1 MSLIGNLE
9 DLGLGEILQIINLS
23 RKSGVL
29 TVRSEGRKA
38 VLMFRSGQV
47 VQAMSTVFHR
57 GIGELL
63 IRRGAIDE
71 MTLLKAVDVVHTEGK
86 KSLLGSTLIKRFGVA
101 KQVVEEV
108 VREQIERVVYS
119 LFSWTEGT
127 FDFELRPT
135 VEIDDDMHLDPVQFM
150 LRQGINPHQH
160 APISKQRVPE
170 PTAPPAAAPAKPTAS
185 KAASALKAKDPA
197 LLLVI
202 DDDAVSRETITE
214 ALKTEGYHPEGFA
227 RSEEALVSIES
238 HYKSGNRPVLVVDLI
253 MPRMDGSGIL
263 GGIELMEL
271 VKVNFPELKAVV
283 VSDYHNNE
291 AERKIRGMGYSFM
304 LKPRKSEFID
314 NDIIDFFI
322 KRLRDELATFK
333 ATYSPQTVSSVN
345 LGDEIRREMGEAET
359 HVPDR
364 LEPSTGLPLL
374 RGMLEELNEPALGG
388 GVILLVLRFASEF
401 MNRAVVFMV
410 DDREIFALGQ
420 FGITSSNVMTADL
433 VRELVI
439 PRHEPSIFTSVL
451 EAPTPSRVASTDTPW
466 NRYLFEKMGGAPQEA
481 FLGPILSEGKVVA
494 ILYGDNLPEE
504 RGIGDTETLEIFL
517 SQAGMVMEKALLQ
530 RRLRERRQEKP

>member
-71 MTLLKAVDVVHTEGK
+71 MTLLKAVDIVHTEGK
-86 KSLLGSTLIKRFGVA
+86 KSLLGSTLIKRFGVQ
-101 KQVVEEV
+101 KQVIEAV

-127 FDFELRPT
+127 FDFELRAT
-135 VEIDDDMHLDPVQFM
+135 VEIGDDLHLDPVQFM
-150 LRQGINPHQH
+150 LRQGINPHL
-160 APISKQRVPE
+160 APTDDKRREPE
-170 PTAPPAAAPAKPTAS
+170 PTTQTDSPPAMTLPTVATVAAPVEAIS
-185 KAASALKAKDPA
+185 G
-197 LLLVI
+197 LLLVV
-202 DDDAVSRETITE
+202 DDDAVSRETIVE

-227 RSEEALVSIES
+227 RSEEALVSIDA
-238 HYKSGNRPVLVVDLI
+238 HYKGGRRPILVVDLI

-271 VKVNFPELKAVV
+271 VTVNFPELKAIV

-291 AERKIRGMGYSFM
+291 AERKIRSLGYSFM

-333 ATYSPQTVSSVN
+333 EDYSPQAAAQVN

-410 DDREIFALGQ
+410 DEREIFALGQ
-420 FGITSSNVMTADL
+420 FGIATNNVMTADL

-439 PRHEPSIFTSVL
+439 PRQESSIFSAVL
-451 EAPTPSRVASTDTPW
+451 ETPVPTRVTPDTTGW
-466 NRYLFEKMGGAPQEA
+466 NRYLFEKMGGLPPQA

-517 SQAGMVMEKALLQ
+517 SQTGMVMERALLQ
-530 RRLRERRQEKP
+530 RRLRERR

>member
-38 VLMFRSGQV
+38 ILMFRSGQV

-71 MTLLKAVDVVHTEGK
+71 ITLLKAVDMVHSDK
-86 KSLLGSTLIKRFGVA
+86 KKHLLGSTLIKRFGVEQ
-101 KQVVEEV
+101 QVIEEV

-127 FDFELRPT
+127 FDFELRAA
-135 VEIDDDMHLDPVQFM
+135 VDIGDDLHLDPVQFM
-150 LRQGINPHQH
+150 LRQGINPHMVSVGGKRRE
-160 APISKQRVPE
+160 PETPPVIEGPSKKAVE
-170 PTAPPAAAPAKPTAS
+170 PVVAVAYDDAK
-185 KAASALKAKDPA
+185 KGM
-197 LLLVI
+197 LLVI
-202 DDDAVSRETITE
+202 DDDAVSRETMAE
-214 ALKTEGYHPEGFA
+214 ALKTEGYHAEGFA
-227 RSEEALVSIES
+227 RSEDALISIDS
-238 HYKSGNRPVLVVDLI
+238 HVKAGRQPILVVDLI

-271 VKVNFPELKAVV
+271 VNTNFPDLKAVV

-291 AERKIRGMGYSFM
+291 AERKVRGLGYSFM

-322 KRLRDELATFK
+322 KRLRDELTQFATGAVAAD
-333 ATYSPQTVSSVN
+333 ATQVN

-359 HVPDR
+359 NVPDR
-364 LEPSTGLPLL
+364 LESSTGLPLL

-401 MNRAVVFMV
+401 MNRAVVYMV
-410 DDREIFALGQ
+410 DDKDVFALGQ

-439 PRHEPSIFTSVL
+439 PRHETTVFSSVL
-451 EAPTPSRVASTDTPW
+451 ANPVPSRIEPDRLGW
-466 NRYLFEKMGGAPQEA
+466 NEFLFTKMGGMPKQA

-530 RRLRERRQEKP
+530 RRLRERR

>member
-38 VLMFRSGQV
+38 ILMFRSGQV

-71 MTLLKAVDVVHTEGK
+71 MTLLKAVDIVHSDKQK
-86 KSLLGSTLIKRFGVA
+86 KSLLGSTLIKRFGVPQ
-101 KQVVEEV
+101 QVIEEV

-119 LFSWTEGT
+119 LFSWTDGT
-127 FDFELRPT
+127 FDFELRT
-135 VEIDDDMHLDPVQFM
+135 AVDIGDDLHLDPVQFM
-150 LRQGINPHQH
+150 LRQGIDPHNP
-160 APISKQRVPE
+160 ATRKSPPE
-170 PTAPPAAAPAKPTAS
+170 PAPPAGTVMAAAKEGKPAI
-185 KAASALKAKDPA
+185 AAVVADVGDRVV
-197 LLLVI
+197 LVV
-202 DDDAVSRETITE
+202 DDDAVSRETIVE
-214 ALKTEGYHPEGFA
+214 ALKTEGYTPFGFA
-227 RSEEALVSIES
+227 RSEDALISIDN
-238 HYKSGNRPVLVVDLI
+238 HYREGRHPILVVDLI

-271 VKVNFPELKAVV
+271 VKNNFPELKSLV

-291 AERKIRGMGYSFM
+291 AERKIRAMGYGFM

-322 KRLRDELATFK
+322 KRLRDELAPFK
-333 ATYSPQTVSSVN
+333 PGVPKIGPVSVN

-364 LEPSTGLPLL
+364 LESSTGLTLL

-388 GVILLVLRFASEF
+388 GVILLVLRYASEF

-410 DDREIFALGQ
+410 DDKEVFALGQ
-420 FGITSSNVMTADL
+420 FGITTSNVQTADL

-439 PRHEPSIFTSVL
+439 PRQEPTIFSPVL
-451 EAPTPSRVASTDTPW
+451 ENQVPSRIKPQETVW
-466 NRYLFEKMGGAPQEA
+466 NRFLFEKMNGRPAEA
-481 FLGPILSEGKVVA
+481 FIGPILSEGKVVA
-494 ILYGDNLPEE
+494 VLYGDNLPED

-530 RRLRERRQEKP
+530 RRLRERR

>member
-86 KSLLGSTLIKRFGVA
+86 TSLLGSTLIKRFGVQ
-101 KQVVEEV
+101 KQIVEEV

-127 FDFELRPT
+127 FDFELRAT
-135 VEIDDDMHLDPVQFM
+135 VDIGDDMHLDPVQFM
-150 LRQGINPHQH
+150 LRQGINPHLHVTGDKRREPQ
-160 APISKQRVPE
+160 PPVVPE
-170 PTAPPAAAPAKPTAS
+170 PALPIKPATPAELTAAVS
-185 KAASALKAKDPA
+185 G

-202 DDDAVSRETITE
+202 DDDAVSRETISE

-227 RSEEALVSIES
+227 RSEEALVSIDA
-238 HYKSGNRPVLVVDLI
+238 HYKGGRRPILVVDLI

-271 VKVNFPELKAVV
+271 VKTNFPELKAIV

-333 ATYSPQTVSSVN
+333 ETYSPQTASQVN

-374 RGMLEELNEPALGG
+374 RGMLEELNEPGLGG

-410 DDREIFALGQ
+410 DDREVFALGQ

-439 PRHEPSIFTSVL
+439 PRHEPSIFSALL
-451 EAPTPSRVASTDTPW
+451 ENPVPSRIASTDTLW
-466 NRYLFEKMGGAPQEA
+466 NQYLFGKMGGPPQQA
-481 FLGPILSEGKVVA
+481 FLGPIISEGKVVA

-517 SQAGMVMEKALLQ
+517 SQTGMVMERALLQ
-530 RRLRERRQEKP
+530 RRLRERRQEKS

>member
-38 VLMFRSGQV
+38 ILMFRSGQV

-71 MTLLKAVDVVHTEGK
+71 MTLLKAVDMVHSDK
-86 KSLLGSTLIKRFGVA
+86 KKNLLGSTLIKRFGVP
-101 KQVVEEV
+101 QEVIEEV

-127 FDFELRPT
+127 FDFELRAA
-135 VEIDDDMHLDPVQFM
+135 IDIGDDLHLDPVQFM
-150 LRQGINPHQH
+150 LRQGINPHMVV
-160 APISKQRVPE
+160 AGGKRREPE
-170 PTAPPAAAPAKPTAS
+170 PPPVEESPAKKVKQAAPAAPVESRKG
-185 KAASALKAKDPA
+185 

-202 DDDAVSRETITE
+202 DDDAVSKETMTE
-214 ALKTEGYHPEGFA
+214 ALKTEGYHAEGFA
-227 RSEEALVSIES
+227 RSEDALISIDS
-238 HYKSGNRPVLVVDLI
+238 YYKSGQPPTLVVDLI

-271 VKVNFPELKAVV
+271 VKANFPDFKAVV

-291 AERKIRGMGYSFM
+291 AERKIRGLGYSFM
-304 LKPRKSEFID
+304 LKPRKSEFVD
-314 NDIIDFFI
+314 NDIIDFFL
-322 KRLRDELATFK
+322 KRLRDELSQFTPGVGQVA
-333 ATYSPQTVSSVN
+333 SSQVN
-345 LGDEIRREMGEAET
+345 LGDEIRREMGEEET

-364 LEPSTGLPLL
+364 LESSTGLPLL

-410 DDREIFALGQ
+410 DDKDVFALGQ
-420 FGITSSNVMTADL
+420 FGITTSNVMTADL

-439 PRHEPSIFTSVL
+439 PRSETTIFTSVL
-451 EAPTPSRVASTDTPW
+451 ENPVPSRVEPDRLGW
-466 NRYLFEKMGGAPQEA
+466 NEFLFTKMAGMPKQA

-530 RRLRERRQEKP
+530 RRLRERR